1 MRHRLDGLQG
11 ATEVNYGDTFVQ
23 RLEIN
28 RVIPKLGSEWRKL
41 IGPCIA
47 PRVRLRNE
55 TFELWDETYP
65 YFVHP
70 HNSTWRNERA
80 VEIPVASRFVA
91 EASGTGMEFGNV
103 LSLYQTIDHLVLD
116 KYERKPGVINRDIVG
131 YRPPHPL
138 DFIVSIS
145 TIEHVG
151 WDERPRH
158 PKKLFAA
165 FDSLMAALAPG
176 GKLLITAPLGHNPTL
191 DKAILTGRWPAA
203 REATLIRTDVR
214 RNLWEQSDEVETRAY
229 LQGGRGANAT
239 WVAEFAAS

>member
-1 MRHRLDGLQG
+1 M
-11 ATEVNYGDTFVQ
+11 NYGDTFVQ
-23 RLEIN
+23 RIKVK

-41 IGPCIA
+41 IGPYVA
-47 PRVRLRNE
+47 PRVRLRNQ
-55 TFELWDETYP
+55 TFELWGETYP

-70 HNSTWRNERA
+70 QTPPWRNERA

-103 LSLYQTIDHLVLD
+103 LSWYDDIDILVLD
-116 KYERKPGVINRDIVG
+116 KYEHKPGVTNEDVVD

-151 WDERPRH
+151 WDERPRQAE
-158 PKKLFAA
+158 KLFAA
-165 FDSLMAALAPG
+165 FDKLMAALAPG
-176 GKLLITAPLGHNPTL
+176 GKLLLTAPLGHNPTL
-191 DKAILTGRWPAA
+191 DKAILTGRWQAA

-239 WVAEFAAS
+239 WVAEFVAPS